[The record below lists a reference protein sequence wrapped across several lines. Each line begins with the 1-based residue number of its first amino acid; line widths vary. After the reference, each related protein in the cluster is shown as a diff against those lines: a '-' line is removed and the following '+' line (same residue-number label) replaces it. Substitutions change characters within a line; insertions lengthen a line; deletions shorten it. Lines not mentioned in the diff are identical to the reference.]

1 MRNAMLSV
9 TTCQMAQGLGLS
21 PPAVHLGGEPLVVGK
36 GPLRRPPDPAAE
48 AAWENVRL
56 AWLRDDEMGFAPC
69 LPTARLANRLA
80 LRTLCLAGRTP
91 GAAGWITGY
100 AQPISPLSG
109 DGRRGGRA
117 FTRWGERGIVRI
129 KIGNRNR

>member
-1 MRNAMLSV
+1 VRNAMLSV

-69 LPTARLANRLA
+69 LPTPAGKRLA
-80 LRTLCLAGRTP
+80 LRTLRPSRKNTWR
-91 GAAGWITGY
+91 GWLDNRLCATHLT
-100 AQPISPLSG
+100 A
-109 DGRRGGRA
+109 
-117 FTRWGERGIVRI
+117 VR
-129 KIGNRNR
+129 